1 DYLSTLNFS
10 TETLSAVIHDILD
23 FSKIESGK
31 TEITKEDF
39 SLRVLMDDF
48 IKFIRTQA
56 EKNDLSLEYH
66 YDENLP
72 EYLNGDSVRL
82 KQILLNLSSNAV
94 KFTEKGRII
103 ISAAV
108 NRIENRICTVEFSV
122 KDTGIGI
129 PKDKQDRLFQ
139 MFSQADSSTTRK
151 YGGTGLGLAIS
162 RKLAELMGGK
172 IWVESRENEGSEF
185 RFTVCLEIS
194 ENRKQDFLKKEST
207 IRPDLKIL
215 AAEDN
220 RTNQKMILHLL
231 AKLGCSQCE
240 IAENGKI
247 VVDLLKSGKTY
258 DLILM
263 DIEMPELDGLEA
275 AAEIRKTLNIK
286 QPIII
291 ALTAHVLEGTR
302 EKVLRSGMNDY
313 LTKPIDKN
321 ELSKKLIE
329 WSSQNVV

>member
-1 DYLSTLNFS
+1 
-10 TETLSAVIHDILD
+10 
-23 FSKIESGK
+23 
-31 TEITKEDF
+31 
-39 SLRVLMDDF
+39 
-48 IKFIRTQA
+48 
-56 EKNDLSLEYH
+56 
-66 YDENLP
+66 
-72 EYLNGDSVRL
+72 
-82 KQILLNLSSNAV
+82 LNLSSNAV